1 MSPCSSKLLCLIW
14 TCLFMAKAYLLNS
27 LSDLWIQDIL
37 RKLFRE
43 SIQPYYQKVDMFP
56 HGTILCGYFD
66 LFLLW
71 LINLNVMVNEIFC
84 SIPFCLRNQACRGSD
99 LFSNIP
105 IFPELSK
112 VFKEIEKYADAV
124 IS

>member
-1 MSPCSSKLLCLIW
+1 MPPWSSNLLCLMW
-14 TCLFMAKAYLLNS
+14 TCLFTAEPYLLNS
-27 LSDLWIQDIL
+27 LSALWTPDIL

-43 SIQPYYQKVDMFP
+43 SIQPYHQRVDMFP
-56 HGTILCGYFD
+56 QGTILYRYFD

-84 SIPFCLRNQACRGSD
+84 SIPFCFRKQTCRDSD

-105 IFPELSK
+105 VFPELSK
-112 VFKEIEKYADAV
+112 VFKEIEEYAEAV